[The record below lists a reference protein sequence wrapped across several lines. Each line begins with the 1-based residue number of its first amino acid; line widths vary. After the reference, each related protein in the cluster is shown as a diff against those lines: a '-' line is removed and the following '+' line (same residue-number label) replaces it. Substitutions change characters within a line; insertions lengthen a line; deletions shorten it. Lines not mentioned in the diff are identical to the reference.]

1 MTPLSRKG
9 SISAMS
15 TTLTPD
21 LLLQAYRQGIF
32 PMSESR
38 SDPDIFWVDPQR
50 RGIFPIP
57 GFHISRS
64 LARTLRSGRF
74 SVTYDRAFAE
84 VVAGCADRDE
94 TWINATIFALYASL
108 HQHGQAH
115 SVEVWEGDSL
125 VGGVYGVAIGAAFFG
140 ESMFSRRTDASKT
153 ALAYLMDRLRS
164 GGFTLFDTQFLT
176 PHLQSMGAIEISRN
190 SYHKRLQNALG
201 QTAVFDSL
209 TPAPTAQEVIQR
221 NAQTS

>member
-1 MTPLSRKG
+1 
-9 SISAMS
+9 MS

-21 LLLQAYRQGIF
+21 LLLSAYRQGIF
-32 PMSESR
+32 PMSEGR
-38 SDPDIFWVDPQR
+38 TDPDIFWVDPQR
-50 RGIFPIP
+50 RGVFPLD

-74 SVTYDRAFAE
+74 TVSFDQAFAE
-84 VVAGCADRDE
+84 VVTGCADREE
-94 TWINATIFALYASL
+94 TWINATIFALYLRL
-108 HQHGQAH
+108 HQRGQAH

-153 ALAYLMDRLRS
+153 ALAYLIDRLRS

-176 PHLQSMGAIEISRN
+176 PHLQSLGGIEISRE
-190 SYHKRLQNALG
+190 SYRKRLQRALALPA
-201 QTAVFDSL
+201 TFDSA
-209 TPAPTAQEVIQR
+209 TPAPSPQEVIQR
-221 NAQTS
+221 SAQTS